1 MSVSGPAARGIPDPR
16 NPVDRRQRDG
26 LGLLPRA
33 RTAAER
39 AKRERLN
46 RLLGWL
52 MMVLGVVCWVSS
64 LYCLFQF
71 HEVACAFSAFLAV
84 LIAIR
89 GLQFVTWQDRRKTDR
104 RRPKPPP

>member
-1 MSVSGPAARGIPDPR
+1 MSATRSEVKTIPDPR

-33 RTAAER
+33 RTPLDR
-39 AKRERLN
+39 ARRGGLN

-52 MMVLGVVCWVSS
+52 LLILGVMCWVSS

-71 HEVACAFSAFLAV
+71 QEVACAFSAFLAV

-89 GLQFVTWQDRRKTDR
+89 GL
-104 RRPKPPP
+104 